1 MVKHTRTVALY
12 SNIFTFTLSQRTK
25 HDAAKMMWT
34 VYVPVISHM
43 QCKDFM
49 YP

>member
-12 SNIFTFTLSQRTK
+12 SNIFTFTLSQRMK

-34 VYVPVISHM
+34 VYVPVISHV